1 MPEQFTESAK
11 QALKLAR
18 QTAKACGHSYVGSEH
33 LLLGLLRRRLTGQ
46 PECCC
51 GRPR

>member
-18 QTAKACGHSYVGSEH
+18 QTAKACGHSYVVQNIFCWGF
-33 LLLGLLRRRLTGQ
+33 
-46 PECCC
+46 
-51 GRPR
+51 